1 MGPGD
6 VTGNEDA
13 DLVRRCLSGDQR
25 ACRDLVRRYE
35 RPVYSVLMRVVRRS
49 EDAEDLVQETFVK
62 VFKALDRYDPER
74 PFAAW
79 IFTIASRLAIDHFR
93 RRRVQTVSLN
103 VTDPGSGEDRTMDVE
118 DPGLKPDEITSNAEE
133 ELQTSE
139 LIDSLPEHY
148 RIVVLLRHQQD
159 LSYEEIAEAL
169 HLPLGTVK
177 ARIHR
182 ARALLKDKIQGTP

>member
-1 MGPGD
+1 MGIGE

-93 RRRVQTVSLN
+93 RRRIQTVSLSYS
-103 VTDPGSGEDRTMDVE
+103 DPGSSEERTMDVE
-118 DPGLKPDEITSNAEE
+118 DTGLKPDEITSNAEE
-133 ELQTSE
+133 ELQTSAI
-139 LIDSLPEHY
+139 IDSLPEHY
-148 RIVVLLRHQQD
+148 RIVVLLRHQHD
-159 LSYEEIAEAL
+159 LSYEEISQAL
-169 HLPLGTVK
+169 NLPLGTVK

-182 ARALLKDKIQGTP
+182 ARALLKDRIQGPS